1 MAAIPTIG
9 SHFMQ
14 GTGTGTLTWAELFK
28 FKTDPTLID
37 APELLDTTTQAD
49 HGRTSVFG
57 LAANEAK
64 TFTLNYES
72 DVYDTIKGLEGQE
85 LNLSMWFGDTFDS
98 ATNTYTPT
106 GSFGKFT
113 GKGYL
118 YVTPNGGDVNAV
130 RDMTVTLA
138 VSQGFVKETTTSA

>member
-1 MAAIPTIG
+1 MAAIATIG
-9 SHFMQ
+9 SHFMK

-37 APELLDTTTQAD
+37 PPELLDTTTQAD
-49 HGRTSVFG
+49 HARTSIFG
-57 LAANEAK
+57 LAANDSK
-64 TFTLNYES
+64 QFTCNYDS
-72 DVYDTIKGLEGQE
+72 DTYDAIKALEGQE
-85 LNLSMWFGDTFDS
+85 QNLSMWFGDTFDS
-98 ATNTYTPT
+98 STNTYTPT
-106 GSFGKFT
+106 GSYGKFT

-138 VSQGFVKETTTSA
+138 VTVPFVKEA

>member
-1 MAAIPTIG
+1 MAISTIG
-9 SHFMQ
+9 SHFMK

-37 APELLDTTTQAD
+37 PPEPLDTTTQAD
-49 HGRTSVFG
+49 HARTAIFG
-57 LAANEAK
+57 LAANDSK
-64 TFTLNYES
+64 QFTLNYDS
-72 DVYDTIKGLEGQE
+72 DTYDAIKALEGTEQ
-85 LNLSMWFGDTFDS
+85 NLSMWFGDTFDS

-106 GSFGKFT
+106 GSYGKFT

-138 VSQGFVKETTTSA
+138 VTVPFVKEA

>member
-1 MAAIPTIG
+1 MAIATIG
-9 SHFMQ
+9 SHFMH
-14 GTGTGTLTWAELFK
+14 GTGTSTLTWAELFK

-49 HGRTSVFG
+49 HARTSIFG
-57 LAANEAK
+57 LAANDSK
-64 TFTLNYES
+64 QFTCNYDS

-138 VSQGFVKETTTSA
+138 VTVPFVKEA

>member
-1 MAAIPTIG
+1 MAISTIG

-14 GTGTGTLTWAELFK
+14 GTGEGTLTWKELFT

-37 APELLDTTTQAD
+37 PPEILDTTTQAD
-49 HGRTSVFG
+49 HARTSVFG
-57 LAANEAK
+57 LQSSEAK
-64 TFTLNYES
+64 TFTLNYDDEK
-72 DVYDTIKGLEGQE
+72 YDELKALEGQE

-106 GSFGKFT
+106 GSYGKFT
-113 GKGYL
+113 GKGYI
-118 YVTPNGGDVNAV
+118 YVTPNGGDVNTV

-138 VSQGFVKETTTSA
+138 VSQGFVKETA

>member
-1 MAAIPTIG
+1 MAAIATIG

-37 APELLDTTTQAD
+37 APEILDTTTQAD
-49 HGRTSVFG
+49 HQRTSIFG
-57 LAANEAK
+57 LANSEAK
-64 TFTLNYES
+64 TFTLNYDS

-98 ATNTYTPT
+98 TTNTYTPT
-106 GSFGKFT
+106 GSYGKFT

-138 VSQGFVKETTTSA
+138 ITVPFVKEA

>member
-1 MAAIPTIG
+1 MAIATIG
-9 SHFMQ
+9 SHFMK
-14 GTGTGTLTWAELFK
+14 GTGTGTLTWTELFK

-49 HGRTSVFG
+49 HARTSIFG
-57 LAANEAK
+57 LASNDSK
-64 TFTLNYES
+64 QFTCNYDS
-72 DVYDTIKGLEGQE
+72 TTYDAIKALEGQE
-85 LNLSMWFGDTFDS
+85 LDLSMWFGDTFDS

-106 GSFGKFT
+106 GSYGKFT

-138 VSQGFVKETTTSA
+138 VSVPFVKETT

>member
-1 MAAIPTIG
+1 MAAISTIG

-37 APELLDTTTQAD
+37 APEILDTTTQAD
-49 HGRTSVFG
+49 HARTSIFG
-57 LAANEAK
+57 LASSDAK
-64 TFTLNYES
+64 TFTLNYE
-72 DVYDTIKGLEGQE
+72 DEVYDTIKGLEGQE
-85 LNLSMWFGDTFDS
+85 LNLSMWFGDNFDS

-106 GSFGKFT
+106 GTYGKFT

-118 YVTPNGGDVNAV
+118 YVTPNGGDVNGV
-130 RDMTVTLA
+130 REMTVTLA
-138 VSQGFVKETTTSA
+138 VTVPFVKEA

>member
-1 MAAIPTIG
+1 MAAIATIG

-14 GTGTGTLTWAELFK
+14 GTGTSTLTWTELFK

-49 HGRTSVFG
+49 HARTSIFG
-57 LAANEAK
+57 LAANDSK
-64 TFTLNYES
+64 QFTCNYDS

-138 VSQGFVKETTTSA
+138 VTVPFVKEAA

>member
-1 MAAIPTIG
+1 MAAISTIG

-37 APELLDTTTQAD
+37 APEILDTTTQAD
-49 HGRTSVFG
+49 HARTSIFG
-57 LAANEAK
+57 LASSDAK
-64 TFTLNYES
+64 TFTLNYE
-72 DVYDTIKGLEGQE
+72 DEVYDTIKGLEGQE

-98 ATNTYTPT
+98 STNTYTPT
-106 GSFGKFT
+106 GTYGKFT

-118 YVTPNGGDVNAV
+118 YVTPNGGDVNGV
-130 RDMTVTLA
+130 REMTVTLA
-138 VSQGFVKETTTSA
+138 VTVPFVKEA

>member
-1 MAAIPTIG
+1 MAIATIG
-9 SHFMQ
+9 SHFMK
-14 GTGTGTLTWAELFK
+14 GSGTGTLTWTELFK

-49 HGRTSVFG
+49 HQRTSIFG
-57 LAANEAK
+57 LASNDSK
-64 TFTLNYES
+64 QFTCNYDSET
-72 DVYDTIKGLEGQE
+72 YDAIKELEGQE

-106 GSFGKFT
+106 GTYGKFT
-113 GKGYL
+113 GKGFL
-118 YVTPNGGDVNAV
+118 YVTPNGGDVNVV

-138 VSQGFVKETTTSA
+138 ITVPFVKEA

>member
-1 MAAIPTIG
+1 MSAIATIG

-14 GTGTGTLTWAELFK
+14 GTGTSTLTWAELFK
-28 FKTDPTLID
+28 FKTDPTLINP
-37 APELLDTTTQAD
+37 PELLDTTTQAD
-49 HGRTSVFG
+49 HARTSIFG
-57 LAANEAK
+57 LAANDAK
-64 TFTLNYES
+64 QFTLNY
-72 DVYDTIKGLEGQE
+72 DATVYDTIKALEGTEQ
-85 LNLSMWFGDTFDS
+85 NLSMWFGDTFDS

-106 GSFGKFT
+106 GSNGKFT

-138 VSQGFVKETTTSA
+138 VTVPFVKEA